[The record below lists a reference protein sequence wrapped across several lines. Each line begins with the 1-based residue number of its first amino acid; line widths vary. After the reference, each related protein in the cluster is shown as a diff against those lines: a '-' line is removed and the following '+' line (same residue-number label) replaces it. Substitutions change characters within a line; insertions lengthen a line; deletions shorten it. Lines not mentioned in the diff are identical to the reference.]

1 MPAIIPINNSDYNHY
16 LRAALSIPLLANIQV
31 LWIHLI
37 ITKPSDKYLHQ
48 RLPGPR
54 CWIRVAPAILLGAIA
69 DHLTPLYVL
78 ELENYFI
85 NLADF
90 FDGNDIL
97 DPAGNLAIRRGHKLG
112 LMGLIPFF
120 VTSMATLPARTMFIR
135 IAASMLPDDDEP
147 IWSEDLIKKNNLAID
162 IRKIHL
168 GATVDLRGGVDLDIS
183 DLILTNLYMELDIA
197 IFADECN
204 EDIRKDFHI
213 STSLSAEVDAEL
225 IHFAGVAL

>member
-147 IWSEDLIKKNNLAID
+147 I
-162 IRKIHL
+162 
-168 GATVDLRGGVDLDIS
+168 VPLDPS
-183 DLILTNLYMELDIA
+183 LKTNPPMRLLDA
-197 IFADECN
+197 WRSVADQTWARAWRLQARAYLLSV
-204 EDIRKDFHI
+204 IIYFVGKLSYQDFHRFAMI
-213 STSLSAEVDAEL
+213 PLIWFSTYS
-225 IHFAGVAL
+225 